1 MLTELRRGP
10 QARPVGATYAYFKS
24 SELIRDKRDAATGDY
39 LSFDYDSAGRLREMV
54 TPTGDSIGFRCGLE
68 LRGAVVNI
76 TRNAEEHLSL
86 LVQPKFIRI
95 ASSGDS
101 SSVAAAE
108 TIAMK
113 SDRSFVHS
121 TEAGTKFFV
130 KTVPHQVEPS
140 VSLPVP
146 ASERTDV
153 GKDTVN
159 NFGWVYHAG
168 GKRLVINGQSVLN
181 VELDGRGR
189 RSEILT
195 LERSQS
201 MLNVSSGAGSGTRIS
216 LLPSGLFSP
225 MSVERSRPDNS
236 VSWRWG
242 DMSRQHFFDGLD
254 RVTEVKWG
262 GQTKFAYSYPASG
275 ER

>member
-1 MLTELRRGP
+1 MTR
-10 QARPVGATYAYFKS
+10 VSKS
-24 SELIRDKRDAATGDY
+24 N
-39 LSFDYDSAGRLREMV
+39 DS
-54 TPTGDSIGFRCGLE
+54 SIPYRCGLE

-76 TRNAEEHLSL
+76 TRNAEDYLSL

-95 ASSGDS
+95 SSSGDS
-101 SSVAAAE
+101 GSAAAE
-108 TIAMK
+108 TISMK

-130 KTVPHQVEPS
+130 RTVPHQVDPS

-159 NFGWVYHAG
+159 NFAWKYHAG

-181 VELDGRGR
+181 VELDGANR

-195 LERSQS
+195 LERSQRWVFQTFC
-201 MLNVSSGAGSGTRIS
+201 VSLHIS
-216 LLPSGLFSP
+216 
-225 MSVERSRPDNS
+225 
-236 VSWRWG
+236 
-242 DMSRQHFFDGLD
+242 
-254 RVTEVKWG
+254 VK
-262 GQTKFAYSYPASG
+262 
-275 ER
+275 